1 MTSGHYQH
9 SMETDTLLTPTP
21 YDNEDP
27 APPSRAEMATGGLG
41 PIAEHGQHFFESPRD
56 FTNDFFDGAQEA
68 VGNLSEAV
76 KDVAGYVRDGF
87 ADEAQLVADVFVGD
101 LDEADH
107 GDLYFLDMSLVRG
120 LSVLPQDI
128 EDVAAMSNLASP
140 SVLPQ
145 DEKEALPIRK
155 QELAE
160 QDATKPQQPPLSA
173 YLLLATAVIS
183 LSSIGPM
190 LALQKDVTPTM
201 KIYWRMA
208 GTALVLVPFAC
219 VNFYHNGFP
228 RLTPVQWTN
237 FLLSTLFFDISCL
250 CFVLALQYTSVGNAV
265 ILTNSQALILLVGK
279 IFVGAPISIFEGSGA
294 ITASLGAVLCS
305 KDSSEASP
313 QGGNKAFLGD
323 ALSLLSALGG
333 VGYLV
338 FAKITRPHMHLSV
351 FMFLTMAVGC
361 MMILV
366 FQLLILGEEVSFG
379 LDRQHGI
386 WGFLNLD
393 RDRLP
398 LEFTMVVVC
407 NLLGTMGYVRA
418 MQFFENMVISTAGLM
433 EPVVAEA
440 MAFAFGVGFLPH
452 WKGWLGNAMVACG
465 TFAVVYPS
473 SQSKGAS
480 TGWHSE

>member
-1 MTSGHYQH
+1 
-9 SMETDTLLTPTP
+9 METDTLITPTAL
-21 YDNEDP
+21 YDTEDP
-27 APPSRAEMATGGLG
+27 APPPHADMASGGLG
-41 PIAEHGQHFFESPRD
+41 SIAEHGQHFFESSRD
-56 FTNDFFDGAQEA
+56 FTNDFLDGAQEA
-68 VGNLSEAV
+68 VENLSEAV

-87 ADEAQLVADVFVGD
+87 ADEAQSVADVIVGD
-101 LDEADH
+101 LEEADH
-107 GDLYFLDMSLVRG
+107 GDLYFLEMSLMRG
-120 LSVLPQDI
+120 LSILPQDI
-128 EDVAAMSNLASP
+128 EDVADMCMLPSP
-140 SVLPQ
+140 SVLSQ
-145 DEKEALPIRK
+145 DEKEALTIRK
-155 QELAE
+155 QELAKE
-160 QDATKPQQPPLSA
+160 DATKPQKTPLSA
-173 YLLLATAVIS
+173 YLLLATAVDS
-183 LSSIGPM
+183 LSSIGPL

-208 GTALVLVPFAC
+208 GTALVLVPFAF

-228 RLTPVQWTN
+228 RLTTGQWTT

-279 IFVGAPISIFEGSGA
+279 IFVGAPVSIFEGSGA
-294 ITASLGAVLCS
+294 ITAFLGAVLCS

-313 QGGNKAFLGD
+313 QGGDNALLGD
-323 ALSLLSALGG
+323 VLSLFSALGG

-338 FAKITRPHMHLSV
+338 FAKTTRHHMNLFV
-351 FMFLTMAVGC
+351 FMFLTMAVGS
-361 MMILV
+361 MMILI
-366 FQLLILGEEVSFG
+366 FQVLILGEEVSFG
-379 LDRQHGI
+379 LDRHHGI

-407 NLLGTMGYVRA
+407 NLVGTMGYVRA
-418 MQFFENMVISTAGLM
+418 MQYFENMVISTAGLM

-480 TGWHSE
+480 TTAGHSV